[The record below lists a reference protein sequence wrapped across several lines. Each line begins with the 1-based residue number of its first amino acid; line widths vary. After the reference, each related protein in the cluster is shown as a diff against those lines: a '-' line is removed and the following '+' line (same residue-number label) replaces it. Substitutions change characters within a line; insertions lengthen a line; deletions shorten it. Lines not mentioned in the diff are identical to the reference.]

1 MINRIKTRTPL
12 LLLVLALATNAQAQT
27 AGLSSNSKDPLEI
40 SADGS
45 LEWLRNKKTFVAT
58 QNAVAVQGESSVAA
72 SKLTAMYRDNDGP
85 NSKME
90 IYKVTADTNVVL
102 KSRDSTAY
110 GDEAVYDLDA
120 GLAVM
125 TGQALKMVSPD
136 QTITARDKFE
146 YYTEAGRVNA
156 IGNAKVVRPKVGG
169 GQDTLTAD
177 KLTAILKTNAQG
189 EQVVDTL
196 EAIGNVVITTP
207 TETLTGAYGIYRS
220 GSNTAEITGGVNIKR
235 GPNTLEGDRAT
246 VDLTTNVSTIYG
258 APQNPLAPSD
268 TGRVRGIFYPGSD
281 N

>member
-1 MINRIKTRTPL
+1 MIRAFKTYAAIIAL
-12 LLLVLALATNAQAQT
+12 LILLGTNALAQ
-27 AGLSSNSKDPLEI
+27 GLSTNSKEPLEI

-45 LEWLRNKKTFVAT
+45 LEWMRDDKKFIAT
-58 QNAVAVQGESSVAA
+58 QNALAVQGDASVAA
-72 SKLTAMYRDNDGP
+72 SILTALYRDKNG
-85 NSKME
+85 ME
-90 IYKVTADTNVVL
+90 IYKVTADNNVVL

-110 GDEAVYDLDA
+110 GDNAVYDLDA

-125 TGQALKMVSPD
+125 TGQNLKMISPD

-146 YYTEAGRVNA
+146 YHTEQGRVHA
-156 IGNAKVVRPKVGG
+156 IGNAKVVRPKIEG
-169 GQDTLTAD
+169 GQDTLAAD
-177 KLTAILKTNAQG
+177 KLTATLKTNEQG

-235 GPNTLEGDRAT
+235 GPNTLQGERAT
-246 VDLTTNVSTIYG
+246 VNLTTNISTIYS
-258 APQNPLAPSD
+258 APQNTLTPSG
-268 TGRVRGIFYPGSD
+268 TGRVRGVFYPGSD